1 MYNLAAAWCL
11 YLDLLH
17 GPGVAQ
23 AHHHAHQLIGT
34 DHSEYRILMDMFY
47 FVCNLPIVL
56 GVEHFERLLNVIIKL
71 VISTLLLHQDDKL
84 LEK

>member
-1 MYNLAAAWCL
+1 
-11 YLDLLH
+11 
-17 GPGVAQ
+17 
-23 AHHHAHQLIGT
+23 
-34 DHSEYRILMDMFY
+34 MFY